1 MALTTTTIKFGNQ
14 RNLQVSQFS
23 AASKI
28 PANPWD
34 ARTMSNF
41 VSWEES
47 VVVNFS
53 KQCITKQFRFGFCN
67 IRNNQDPLKLY
78 QPRPHAPPPP

>member
-14 RNLQVSQFS
+14 RNLQISQFS

-53 KQCITKQFRFGFCN
+53 KQ
-67 IRNNQDPLKLY
+67 
-78 QPRPHAPPPP
+78 